1 MLSIWIFC
9 FLIFSSRS
17 AMILL
22 PASSSCACFATR
34 ALSISNSSCSV
45 MLFYSVLLIE
55 TAYHFSTFLSTVLR
69 YLNPRKVLN
78 FKAFQGFSQHYH
90 GRSETAVFIV
100 YLYLMMG
107 FFLFDFQSLE
117 EPLHLLER
125 GFPYFIRCPGPCG
138 L

>member
-1 MLSIWIFC
+1 
-9 FLIFSSRS
+9 
-17 AMILL
+17 
-22 PASSSCACFATR
+22 
-34 ALSISNSSCSV
+34 

-125 GFPYFIRCPGPCG
+125 DFPYFIRCPGPCG